1 MPKQIRWGV
10 LGAASIAVEKVI
22 PAMQAGRLTDVVA
35 IASRDITKAQTAAD
49 ALGIEKAYGSYEAL
63 LADPTIDAVY
73 NPLPN
78 HLHEPWTRA
87 AAEAGKHVLCEK
99 PIGLTA
105 DEARAL
111 IAVRDRTGVK
121 IQEAFMVRTHPQWL
135 RTIDMCRSGQLGEL
149 RSYVGTFSYFNDDPD
164 NIRNVA
170 AWGGGALMDIGC
182 YLIVTSRMVFGEEP
196 TRVLGLIDRDPTS
209 GVDTLT
215 SMVLDFPSG
224 QATGVCGT
232 QMAPYQRVQL
242 FGTKG
247 RLEVEIPFNAPPDR
261 PCRLRVDATGDL
273 QGRDVETIE
282 IPTCDQYQI
291 QGDLFSQAILEDTDV
306 AYPLEMSVAN
316 MMVIEAVFRS
326 AETGQWEKV

>member
-1 MPKQIRWGV
+1 
-10 LGAASIAVEKVI
+10 
-22 PAMQAGRLTDVVA
+22 
-35 IASRDITKAQTAAD
+35 
-49 ALGIEKAYGSYEAL
+49 
-63 LADPTIDAVY
+63 
-73 NPLPN
+73 
-78 HLHEPWTRA
+78 
-87 AAEAGKHVLCEK
+87 
-99 PIGLTA
+99 
-105 DEARAL
+105 
-111 IAVRDRTGVK
+111 
-121 IQEAFMVRTHPQWL
+121 
-135 RTIDMCRSGQLGEL
+135 
-149 RSYVGTFSYFNDDPD
+149 
-164 NIRNVA
+164 
-170 AWGGGALMDIGC
+170 MDIGC